1 MNATGQSDLENYYN
15 MVEGIQQH
23 SLRNPLVRLI
33 DVVANCSE
41 YGINLPAEWY
51 IRFKS
56 LWNESEKEEAETK
69 RLKADAKRAKAEAIN
84 TLVQAQILD
93 VSEARETLEREE
105 DYAIDRSLDSVLT
118 EPIE

>member
-1 MNATGQSDLENYYN
+1 
-15 MVEGIQQH
+15 
-23 SLRNPLVRLI
+23 
-33 DVVANCSE
+33 
-41 YGINLPAEWY
+41 
-51 IRFKS
+51 

-84 TLVQAQILD
+84 SLVQAQILD